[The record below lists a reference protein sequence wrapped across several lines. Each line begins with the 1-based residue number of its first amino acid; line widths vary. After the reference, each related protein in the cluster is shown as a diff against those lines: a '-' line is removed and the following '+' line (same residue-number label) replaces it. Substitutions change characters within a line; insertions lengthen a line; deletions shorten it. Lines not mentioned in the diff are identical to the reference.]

1 VIAGGAFVLMEDS
14 CSQYA
19 EAAIGQA
26 GLQTGLDVKFSFE
39 TPFRTSDV
47 LVTQCSAGHAV
58 GDGSLAARPI
68 SVTKIV
74 YSAHLTDQVRVTVSP
89 IGAQANDMTEIV
101 NTLQGEALTKVSR
114 GGPELYNH
122 CNGPALGAS
131 LKGNYALL
139 SISQYLS
146 RWGSGSALSCN
157 SSCLN
162 RPFCL
167 STLAQLM
174 FEPWENSVFSLSVLN
189 RFWPNGQLPSFM
201 GLHWRDMGPFVL
213 SKTWHAHEQQQP
225 IADSLPRQ
233 PPLANSVSRQ
243 SFTNSPMFDS
253 PVPKQNSI
261 DRWLG
266 LSGRAIW
273 EDETCA
279 EVESSR
285 LPCAKSFGT
294 TMQSVAFAG
303 KIDVSTN
310 VSLGGWAQV
319 ERADW
324 FQKPE
329 KDMQWGISL
338 SRSIG
343 ESVDWGLCVGSLKME
358 SWSIDRSEDSIVSG
372 EGITG
377 EGPRMQVELEAFMKL
392 GCGHGL
398 TLQPGVICL
407 LNKHS
412 QTPAFILR
420 SSWTL

>member
-1 VIAGGAFVLMEDS
+1 VQNLKFFKKVGVLGFMTDYS
-14 CSQYA
+14 LCLA
-19 EAAIGQA
+19 VV
-26 GLQTGLDVKFSFE
+26 LDVEHELWCF
-39 TPFRTSDV
+39 
-47 LVTQCSAGHAV
+47 
-58 GDGSLAARPI
+58 
-68 SVTKIV
+68 
-74 YSAHLTDQVRVTVSP
+74 
-89 IGAQANDMTEIV
+89 
-101 NTLQGEALTKVSR
+101 QGEALTKVSR

-225 IADSLPRQ
+225 IADSLPQQ

-319 ERADW
+319 CHFLPQHNDDA
-324 FQKPE
+324 FSVSHNS
-329 KDMQWGISL
+329 SL
-338 SRSIG
+338 ICSKTAWYKNLQGLSLFTSVLYG
-343 ESVDWGLCVGSLKME
+343 EH
-358 SWSIDRSEDSIVSG
+358 SWV
-372 EGITG
+372 
-377 EGPRMQVELEAFMKL
+377 
-392 GCGHGL
+392 
-398 TLQPGVICL
+398 LQDYC
-407 LNKHS
+407 
-412 QTPAFILR
+412 
-420 SSWTL
+420 